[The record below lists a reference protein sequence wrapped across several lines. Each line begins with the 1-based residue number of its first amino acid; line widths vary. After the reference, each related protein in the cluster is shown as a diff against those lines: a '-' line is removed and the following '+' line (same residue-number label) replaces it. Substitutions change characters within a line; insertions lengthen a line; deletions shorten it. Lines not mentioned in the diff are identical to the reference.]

1 MKETKDLNSTF
12 VVNCIL
18 NAFLSFT
25 ATALNIITLKA
36 LRKTSPLLKPLK
48 TLLLS
53 MTFSD
58 LGVGLLVQPLYITV
72 LAQCADYKV
81 VTSHTCKSAL
91 NNIWN
96 TSFFIAVNLFST
108 ASFLSIIALTLDRFL
123 AIHLHLRYQELVTHK
138 RVIIAVIL
146 IWVYSALVCVSL
158 LITEKVRVI
167 IYTILELLFVITTSL
182 LYCKIYATIRRHRN
196 QIQVQQGIQAEQ
208 NGELTDR
215 ARQRK
220 TAVGTFYVYILF
232 LICYVPFFC
241 IHVASVVYIEST
253 VLSDLLC
260 YAMTLIFLNSSLNP
274 VIYCWKI
281 RHIRQAVFDIARNI
295 IPSRFY

>member
-1 MKETKDLNSTF
+1 MTETKALNSTF

-25 ATALNIITLKA
+25 ATALNIITLQA

-58 LGVGLLVQPLYITV
+58 LGVGLLVQPLYIT
-72 LAQCADYKV
+72 
-81 VTSHTCKSAL
+81 SAL
-91 NNIWN
+91 NNTLN
-96 TSFFIAVNLFST
+96 TSFSIAVNLFST

-138 RVIIAVIL
+138 RVIVAVIL
-146 IWVYSALVCVSL
+146 TWVYSAFVCVSL

-182 LYCKIYATIRRHRN
+182 LYCKIYATVRRHRN
-196 QIQVQQGIQAEQ
+196 QIQVQQ
-208 NGELTDR
+208 
-215 ARQRK
+215 
-220 TAVGTFYVYILF
+220 V
-232 LICYVPFFC
+232 
-241 IHVASVVYIEST
+241 
-253 VLSDLLC
+253 
-260 YAMTLIFLNSSLNP
+260 
-274 VIYCWKI
+274 
-281 RHIRQAVFDIARNI
+281 
-295 IPSRFY
+295 

>member
-1 MKETKDLNSTF
+1 
-12 VVNCIL
+12 
-18 NAFLSFT
+18 
-25 ATALNIITLKA
+25 
-36 LRKTSPLLKPLK
+36 
-48 TLLLS
+48 

-91 NNIWN
+91 NNILN
-96 TSFFIAVNLFST
+96 ASFSIAVNLFST

-196 QIQVQQGIQAEQ
+196 QIQVQQVIQAEQ

-215 ARQRK
+215 ARHRK

-253 VLSDLLC
+253 VWSDLLC

>member
-1 MKETKDLNSTF
+1 MTETKDLNSTF
-12 VVNCIL
+12 IVNYIL

-25 ATALNIITLKA
+25 ATALNIITLQA

-48 TLLLS
+48 ILLLS

-91 NNIWN
+91 NNILN
-96 TSFFIAVNLFST
+96 ASFSIAVNLFST

-138 RVIIAVIL
+138 RVIVAVIL

-196 QIQVQQGIQAEQ
+196 QIQVQQVIQAEQ

-215 ARQRK
+215 ARHRK

>member
-1 MKETKDLNSTF
+1 MTETKDLNSTF
-12 VVNCIL
+12 IVNYIL

-25 ATALNIITLKA
+25 ATALNIITLQA

-48 TLLLS
+48 ILLLS

-91 NNIWN
+91 NNILN
-96 TSFFIAVNLFST
+96 ASFSIAVNLFST

-196 QIQVQQGIQAEQ
+196 QIQVQQVIQAEQ

-241 IHVASVVYIEST
+241 IHVASVVYTEST
-253 VLSDLLC
+253 VWLDLLC

>member
-1 MKETKDLNSTF
+1 MTETKDWNSTF
-12 VVNCIL
+12 IVNCIL

-25 ATALNIITLKA
+25 ATALNIITLKV

-48 TLLLS
+48 TILLS

-58 LGVGLLVQPLYITV
+58 LGVGLLVQPLYIAV
-72 LAQCADYKV
+72 LAQCAEHKEMI
-81 VTSHTCKSAL
+81 SHTCKSAF
-91 NNIWN
+91 NNILN
-96 TSFFIAVNLFST
+96 SSFIIAVTLFST

-138 RVIIAVIL
+138 RVIVAVIL
-146 IWVYSALVCVSL
+146 TWVYSAFVCVSL
-158 LITEKVRVI
+158 LITEKVRII

-182 LYCKIYATIRRHRN
+182 LHCKIYATIRRHRN
-196 QIQVQQGIQAEQ
+196 QIQVQQVIQAEQ

-215 ARQRK
+215 ARHRK
-220 TAVGTFYVYILF
+220 TAVGTFYLYILF

-241 IHVASVVYIEST
+241 IHVASVVCIEST
-253 VLSDLLC
+253 VLSNLLY
-260 YAMTLIFLNSSLNP
+260 YAMTLIFLNSCLNP
-274 VIYCWKI
+274 LIYCWKM

-295 IPSRFY
+295 IPSRFH